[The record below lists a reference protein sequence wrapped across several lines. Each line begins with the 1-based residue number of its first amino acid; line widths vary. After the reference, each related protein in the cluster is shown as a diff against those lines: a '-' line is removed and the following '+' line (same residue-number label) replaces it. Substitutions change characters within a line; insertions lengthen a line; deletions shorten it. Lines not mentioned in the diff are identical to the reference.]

1 MLNNPHDTYFK
12 YSLQDEKLAKQFIKH
27 YLPEKITKQI
37 KLDTLKPSRDTLIDQ
52 ELKKSY
58 TDMLF
63 TVNLQNDHQCWIYCL
78 FEHKSQAEKYVGLQL
93 LKCSIKIWE
102 RHRDEQEKLQVV
114 IPIVIYHGKQEWEIS
129 QSFIDLFHKP
139 TKDLEQHVPNYKYLL
154 YDLNKEEVRGD
165 EKLKLFTQALKI
177 AYKRD
182 IMNYAEDLLRLAQYV
197 SDAFFITTLLYLINV
212 NNELDIEKLVEVDKK
227 LKTEKGGVIMTTAE
241 RLIQEGIQK
250 GIQEGIQKGRIEGMK
265 EKAIKVAR
273 KLLMKGMSIEEVAE
287 LTELPEEEII
297 KLTQPN

>member
-1 MLNNPHDTYFK
+1 
-12 YSLQDEKLAKQFIKH
+12 
-27 YLPEKITKQI
+27 
-37 KLDTLKPSRDTLIDQ
+37 
-52 ELKKSY
+52 
-58 TDMLF
+58 
-63 TVNLQNDHQCWIYCL
+63 
-78 FEHKSQAEKYVGLQL
+78 
-93 LKCSIKIWE
+93 
-102 RHRDEQEKLQVV
+102 
-114 IPIVIYHGKQEWEIS
+114 
-129 QSFIDLFHKP
+129 
-139 TKDLEQHVPNYKYLL
+139 
-154 YDLNKEEVRGD
+154 
-165 EKLKLFTQALKI
+165 
-177 AYKRD
+177 
-182 IMNYAEDLLRLAQYV
+182 LLRLAQYV

>member
-1 MLNNPHDTYFK
+1 M
-12 YSLQDEKLAKQFIKH
+12 
-27 YLPEKITKQI
+27 
-37 KLDTLKPSRDTLIDQ
+37 
-52 ELKKSY
+52 
-58 TDMLF
+58 
-63 TVNLQNDHQCWIYCL
+63 
-78 FEHKSQAEKYVGLQL
+78 
-93 LKCSIKIWE
+93 
-102 RHRDEQEKLQVV
+102 
-114 IPIVIYHGKQEWEIS
+114 
-129 QSFIDLFHKP
+129 DLFHKP

-165 EKLKLFTQALKI
+165 EKLKLFTQTLKI

-250 GIQEGIQKGRIEGMK
+250 GRIEGMK

>member
-1 MLNNPHDTYFK
+1 M
-12 YSLQDEKLAKQFIKH
+12 
-27 YLPEKITKQI
+27 
-37 KLDTLKPSRDTLIDQ
+37 
-52 ELKKSY
+52 
-58 TDMLF
+58 
-63 TVNLQNDHQCWIYCL
+63 
-78 FEHKSQAEKYVGLQL
+78 
-93 LKCSIKIWE
+93 
-102 RHRDEQEKLQVV
+102 
-114 IPIVIYHGKQEWEIS
+114 
-129 QSFIDLFHKP
+129 
-139 TKDLEQHVPNYKYLL
+139 
-154 YDLNKEEVRGD
+154 
-165 EKLKLFTQALKI
+165 
-177 AYKRD
+177 
-182 IMNYAEDLLRLAQYV
+182 LRLAQYV

-250 GIQEGIQKGRIEGMK
+250 GRIEGMK